1 MSTPLVVGQIAL
13 SFHKAAAAVLCELLT
28 KTGHEVDVK
37 EAPHEDMYAMQ
48 KAGDVDL
55 VVSAWLPASHGTY
68 IEPYADEVLK
78 LSVIYNPYCIWGISD
93 RAPQHIRSVADLA
106 DPQVATLFRKRIQG
120 IGPGAGISRFS
131 RQMVRDYQLDTQG
144 FHFENG
150 SLDECT
156 SAYLDAE
163 ASGELAIVPLWH
175 PQWLHGQSKLRELED
190 PLGLLGGRDD
200 ATLVL
205 RKDAAHK
212 LNAQGRALLDRM
224 HLGNETVSR
233 LDREI
238 CIGGCDPSDVARSWI
253 NAHPDLCETWIAKE

>member
-1 MSTPLVVGQIAL
+1 MGTPLVVGQIAL
-13 SFHKAAAAVLCELLT
+13 SFHKAAAAVLCELLL
-28 KTGHEVDVK
+28 KTGHEVEVK

-68 IEPYADEVLK
+68 IEPYADELLS
-78 LSVIYNPYCIWGISD
+78 LSVIYNPYCIWCISNQ
-93 RAPQHIRSVADLA
+93 APKRISSVADLA
-106 DPQVATLFRKRIQG
+106 DPKVASLFRKRIQG
-120 IGPGAGISRFS
+120 IGAGAGISRFS
-131 RQMVRDYQLDTQG
+131 RQMVRDYRLDTQG

-150 SLDECT
+150 TLDECT
-156 SAYLDAE
+156 FACLDAE
-163 ASGELAIVPLWH
+163 AKGELAIVPLWH

-205 RKDAAHK
+205 RKDAVHK
-212 LNAQGRALLDRM
+212 LNAQGRALLDSM
-224 HLGNETVSR
+224 HLGNETVSH

-238 CIGGCDPSDVARSWI
+238 CINGRDPFDVARSWI
-253 NAHPDLCETWIAKE
+253 KAHPDLCETWTAKG

>member
-48 KAGDVDL
+48 KAGEVDL

-68 IEPYADEVLK
+68 IEPYADDLLK

-106 DPQVATLFRKRIQG
+106 DPQVAKLFRKRIQG

-131 RQMVRDYQLDTQG
+131 RQMVEDYGLAAAG

-150 SLDECT
+150 TLDDCT
-156 SAYLDAE
+156 NAYLSAE
-163 ASGELAIVPLWH
+163 NTGELAVIPLWH
-175 PQWLHGQSKLRELED
+175 PQWLHCDVALRELAD
-190 PLGLLGGRDD
+190 PKGLLGGQDD

-205 RKDAAHK
+205 RRDAETK
-212 LNAQGRALLDRM
+212 LNSNGSDLLKKIQF
-224 HLGNETVSR
+224 GNGVISS
-233 LDREI
+233 LDHDI
-238 CIGGCDPSDVARSWI
+238 CVRGKSPSEAAR
-253 NAHPDLCETWIAKE
+253 DWIAANNEMVSSWLC